1 MSTPLYLDQPAKGF
15 HGLIT
20 SIDGDMATRRKL
32 MSLGLRQ
39 GQTVDVLH
47 QRRNG
52 VVVMSNGSRIA
63 LGAGVAGQIQ
73 LRAIDNDDC

>member
-1 MSTPLYLDQPAKGF
+1 MYLNQPANGF
-15 HGLIT
+15 YGLIT

-39 GQTVDVLH
+39 GQKVNVLH

-63 LGAGVAGQIQ
+63 LGAKVAGQIQ
-73 LRAIDNDDC
+73 LKAIDNEDC

>member
-1 MSTPLYLDQPAKGF
+1 MSTPLYLNQPANGF

-20 SIDGDMATRRKL
+20 CIDGDMATRRKL

-39 GQTVDVLH
+39 GQKVNVLH

-52 VVVMSNGSRIA
+52 VVVMSNGNRIA
-63 LGAGVAGQIQ
+63 LGARIARQIQ
-73 LRAIDNDDC
+73 LRAIDNEDY